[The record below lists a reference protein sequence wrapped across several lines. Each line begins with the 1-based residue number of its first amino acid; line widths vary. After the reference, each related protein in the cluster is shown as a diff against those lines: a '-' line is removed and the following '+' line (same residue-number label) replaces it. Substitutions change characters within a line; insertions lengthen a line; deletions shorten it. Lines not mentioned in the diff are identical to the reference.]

1 MNRTRS
7 RSLTKKSALLV
18 LGISAGLALNTG
30 CYLSSSGKQM
40 EQRVLKVEE
49 QQAEFMSTFARTR
62 DELTELVSQADKQV
76 ASLRETLEE
85 ARKMLGS
92 SSATLGVRVDEVEQK
107 ISALQGQ
114 LDAAEF
120 NHNELREAL
129 DTLETDMQFRLEQL
143 ER

>member
-1 MNRTRS
+1 MNCSRFYSFRTS
-7 RSLTKKSALLV
+7 SAL
-18 LGISAGLALNTG
+18 IAALAFAALLPHTG
-30 CYLSSSGKQM
+30 CYLSSSGKEM

-62 DELTELVSQADKQV
+62 DELTELVSQAEQQV

-85 ARKMLGS
+85 ARKMLGT
-92 SSATLGVRVDEVEQK
+92 SSATLGVRLDDVEQK
-107 ISALQGQ
+107 ISAIQGQ

-120 NHNELREAL
+120 NHQELRDAL
-129 DTLETDMQFRLEQL
+129 ETLETDMQFRLEQL

>member
-1 MNRTRS
+1 MNGS
-7 RSLTKKSALLV
+7 RFHPLRASSTLIAALWIVALLPH
-18 LGISAGLALNTG
+18 TG

-62 DELTELVSQADKQV
+62 DELTELVSQAEQQV

-85 ARKMLGS
+85 ARKMLGT
-92 SSATLGVRVDEVEQK
+92 SSATLGVRLDDVEQK
-107 ISALQGQ
+107 INAVQGH

-120 NHNELREAL
+120 NHQELRDAL

>member
-1 MNRTRS
+1 
-7 RSLTKKSALLV
+7 
-18 LGISAGLALNTG
+18 
-30 CYLSSSGKQM
+30 M

-62 DELTELVSQADKQV
+62 DELTELVAQADKQV

-92 SSATLGVRVDEVEQK
+92 SSATLGVRVDDVEQK

-120 NHNELREAL
+120 SSNELREAL

>member
-1 MNRTRS
+1 MKRTRF
-7 RSLTKKSALLV
+7 RSFTSVPPLLS
-18 LGISAGLALNTG
+18 LLGLAMLMPQTG

-85 ARKMLGS
+85 ARKMLGT
-92 SSATLGVRVDEVEQK
+92 SSATLGVRVDDVEQK

-120 NHNELREAL
+120 SGNELREAL
-129 DTLETDMQFRLEQL
+129 ETLETDMQFRLEQL

>member
-1 MNRTRS
+1 MNCARFPKLMS
-7 RSLTKKSALLV
+7 NRSLISALL
-18 LGISAGLALNTG
+18 IFSLASLNG
-30 CYLSSSGKQM
+30 CYLSSSGKEM
-40 EQRVLKVEE
+40 ERRVLKVEE

-62 DELTELVSQADKQV
+62 DELTKLVSQADQQV

-85 ARKMLGS
+85 ARKMLGN

-107 ISALQGQ
+107 ISTLQGQ

-120 NHNELREAL
+120 NSKELHEAL
-129 DTLETDMQFRLEQL
+129 ETLETDFEFRLEQL

>member
-1 MNRTRS
+1 MNCSRFYSFRTS
-7 RSLTKKSALLV
+7 SAL
-18 LGISAGLALNTG
+18 IAALAFAALLPHTG
-30 CYLSSSGKQM
+30 CYLSSSGKEM

-62 DELTELVSQADKQV
+62 DELTELVSQAEQQV

-85 ARKMLGS
+85 ARKMLGT
-92 SSATLGVRVDEVEQK
+92 SSATLGVRLDDVEQK
-107 ISALQGQ
+107 ISAIQGQ

-120 NHNELREAL
+120 NHQELRDAL
-129 DTLETDMQFRLEQL
+129 ETLETDMQFRLEHL

>member
-1 MNRTRS
+1 
-7 RSLTKKSALLV
+7 
-18 LGISAGLALNTG
+18 
-30 CYLSSSGKQM
+30 M

-85 ARKMLGS
+85 ARKMLGT
-92 SSATLGVRVDEVEQK
+92 SSATLGVRVDDVEQK

-120 NHNELREAL
+120 SSNELREAL
-129 DTLETDMQFRLEQL
+129 ETLETDMKFRLEQL